1 MDDFDAIV
9 LAGGTARRLGG
20 RPKHEIVVD
29 GQTLLART
37 LAAVAGAAHVVVVG
51 DEGLASI
58 VGDAIVV
65 REDPPL
71 AGPAAGIGAAL
82 PHLTAGRVI
91 VLACDHPY
99 VADAVGLLLG
109 AVGRDGAIAIDDDG
123 RRQNLTFVS
132 RVDALRAAVEQQ
144 ASLTDLAVHRL
155 IEPLDLAEI
164 SVPARALMD
173 VDTWE
178 DLGHG

>member
-20 RPKHEIVVD
+20 VPKHAIVVD

-37 LAAVAGAAHVVVVG
+37 LAAIVNAERVVVVG
-51 DEGLASI
+51 GMGLKEL
-58 VGDAIVV
+58 VGGATVV

-82 PHLTAGRVI
+82 PHVTAGRVI

-99 VADAVGLLLG
+99 VAEAVQPLLEAAG
-109 AVGRDGAIAIDDDG
+109 PDGAIAIDADG
-123 RRQNLTFVS
+123 RRQNLTFVA
-132 RVDALRAAVEQQ
+132 RTDALRAAVERHP
-144 ASLTDLAVHRL
+144 SLIDLAVHRL
-155 IEPLDLAEI
+155 IEPLDLAEVG
-164 SVPARALMD
+164 VPPRALVD
-173 VDTWE
+173 VDAWE

>member
-20 RPKHEIVVD
+20 VPKHAIVVD

-37 LAAVAGAAHVVVVG
+37 LAAVAEAARVVVVG
-51 DEGLASI
+51 DEGLRSLVPGAT
-58 VGDAIVV
+58 VV

-82 PHLTAGRVI
+82 PHVTAKHVI

-99 VADAVGLLLG
+99 VADAVEPLLEAMG
-109 AVGRDGAIAIDDDG
+109 PDGAIAIDVDG
-123 RRQNLTFVS
+123 RRQNLTFVA
-132 RVDALRAAVEQQ
+132 RTDALHDAVERQ
-144 ASLTDLAVHRL
+144 ANLIDLAVHRL

-164 SVPARALMD
+164 SVPPRAL
-173 VDTWE
+173 VDIDAWE

>member
-20 RPKHEIVVD
+20 MPKHAIVVD

-37 LAAVAGAAHVVVVG
+37 LTAVVEAARVVVVG
-51 DEGLASI
+51 DEGLRSL
-58 VGDAIVV
+58 VPGGTVV

-82 PHLTAGRVI
+82 PHVTGKRVI

-99 VADAVGLLLG
+99 VADAVAPLLE
-109 AVGRDGAIAIDDDG
+109 AVGPDGAIAIDVDG
-123 RRQNLTFVS
+123 RRQNLTFVA
-132 RVDALRAAVEQQ
+132 RTDALRAAVERQ
-144 ASLTDLAVHRL
+144 ANLIDLAVHRL

-173 VDTWE
+173 IDAWE

>member
-20 RPKHEIVVD
+20 APKHAIVVD
-29 GQTLLART
+29 GQSLLART
-37 LAAVAGAAHVVVVG
+37 LAAVAEAASVVVVG
-51 DEGLASI
+51 DADLKEL
-58 VGDAIVV
+58 VGDSTVV

-82 PHLTAGRVI
+82 PHVTAARVI

-99 VADAVGLLLG
+99 VADAIEPLLEARG
-109 AVGRDGAIAIDDDG
+109 PDGAIAIDADG
-123 RRQNLTFVS
+123 RRQNLTFVV
-132 RVDALRAAVEQQ
+132 RTEALRAAVESQP
-144 ASLTDLAVHRL
+144 SLIDLAVHRL
-155 IEPLDLAEI
+155 IESLDLAEVD
-164 SVPARALMD
+164 VPARALRD
-173 VDTWE
+173 VDAWE

>member
-20 RPKHEIVVD
+20 TPKHAIVVD
-29 GQTLLART
+29 GSTLLART
-37 LAAVAGAAHVVVVG
+37 LTAVAKAAHVVVVG
-51 DEGLASI
+51 DEGLRSL
-58 VGDAIVV
+58 VPGGTVV

-82 PHLTAGRVI
+82 PHVTAKRVI

-99 VADAVGLLLG
+99 VADAVAPLLE
-109 AVGRDGAIAIDDDG
+109 AVGPDGAIAIDVDG
-123 RRQNLTFVS
+123 RRQNLTFVA
-132 RVDALRAAVEQQ
+132 RTDALRSAVERQVN
-144 ASLTDLAVHRL
+144 LIDLAVHRL

-173 VDTWE
+173 IDAWE

>member
-20 RPKHEIVVD
+20 APKHAIVVD

-37 LAAVAGAAHVVVVG
+37 LAAVSEAARVVVVG
-51 DEGLASI
+51 DEALRPLVPG
-58 VGDAIVV
+58 GTVV

-82 PHLTAGRVI
+82 PHVTAKRVI

-99 VADAVGLLLG
+99 VADAVAPLLE
-109 AVGRDGAIAIDDDG
+109 AVGPDGAIAIDVDG
-123 RRQNLTFVS
+123 RRQNLTFVA
-132 RVDALRAAVEQQ
+132 RTDALRAAVERQP
-144 ASLTDLAVHRL
+144 SLTDLAVHSL

-164 SVPARALMD
+164 SVPARALVD
-173 VDTWE
+173 VDAWE

>member
-20 RPKHEIVVD
+20 SPKHAIVVD

-37 LAAVAGAAHVVVVG
+37 LAAVTAASRTVVVG
-51 DEGLASI
+51 DESLTPLVPG
-58 VGDAIVV
+58 AIVV

-82 PHLTAGRVI
+82 PHVTAARVI
-91 VLACDHPY
+91 VLACDHPW
-99 VADAVGLLLG
+99 VADAVEPLLE
-109 AVGRDGAIAIDDDG
+109 APAADGAIAVDADG
-123 RRQNLTFVS
+123 RRHNLTFVA
-132 RVDALRAAVEQQ
+132 RTGALRAAVEQQ
-144 ASLTDLAVHRL
+144 PSLVDLAVHRL
-155 IEPLDLAEI
+155 IEPLELSEI
-164 SVPARALMD
+164 SVPQRALLD
-173 VDTWE
+173 VDTWQ

>member
-9 LAGGTARRLGG
+9 LAGGTAKRLGG
-20 RPKHEIVVD
+20 TPKHTVVVD

-37 LAAVAGAAHVVVVG
+37 LEAVARAASIIVVG
-51 DEGLASI
+51 DADLRPL
-58 VGDAIVV
+58 VGEAEIV

-71 AGPAAGIGAAL
+71 AGPAAGIAAAL
-82 PHLTAGRVI
+82 PSVTAERVI

-99 VADAVGLLLG
+99 VADAVEPLLG
-109 AVGRDGAIAIDDDG
+109 AVGPDGAIAIDAEG
-123 RRQNLTFVS
+123 RRQNLTFVA
-132 RVDALRAAVEQQ
+132 RTDALRAAV
-144 ASLTDLAVHRL
+144 ARRPSIIDLAVHSL
-155 IEPLDLAEI
+155 IEPLDLTEI
-164 SVPARALMD
+164 GVPARALED